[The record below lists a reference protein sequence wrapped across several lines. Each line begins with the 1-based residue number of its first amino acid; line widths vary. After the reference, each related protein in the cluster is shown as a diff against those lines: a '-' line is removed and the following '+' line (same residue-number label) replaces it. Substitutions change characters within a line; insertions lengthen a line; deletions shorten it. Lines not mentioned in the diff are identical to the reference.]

1 VDHLRIVARRPKG
14 KEKSIA
20 TTNYGDGSLEDVEP
34 VIHVEP
40 ALFERGPAGAV
51 QRSVRFEMGVV
62 FVEAKGGSSPFQ
74 AQFRPV
80 SS

>member
-1 VDHLRIVARRPKG
+1 MPLVAELGRLDYDAGHGYVVHLRIVARRLKG

-20 TTNYGDGSLEDVEP
+20 TTNYGDGSLEDVES

-51 QRSVRFEMGVV
+51 QR
-62 FVEAKGGSSPFQ
+62 
-74 AQFRPV
+74 
-80 SS
+80 